1 MHITLI
7 DEYYE
12 RVRIRG
18 VLSVERTTT
27 PFQTEI
33 FSWNAV
39 PGREKRR
46 SGTLKKEK
54 SKIRKKKKTK
64 ILLI

>member
-1 MHITLI
+1 MYIL
-7 DEYYE
+7 DAS
-12 RVRIRG
+12 RG

-39 PGREKRR
+39 PGRKKRR

-54 SKIRKKKKTK
+54 SKIRKK
-64 ILLI
+64 

>member
-1 MHITLI
+1 LGLGLKIFGILVW
-7 DEYYE
+7 
-12 RVRIRG
+12 VRD

-33 FSWNAV
+33 FLWNAV
-39 PGREKRR
+39 PGRKKRR

-54 SKIRKKKKTK
+54 SKIRKK
-64 ILLI
+64 